1 MADTDIPKFKTY
13 AEGEP
18 IPPVDPEDIKRM
30 HEYERTHSKVG
41 ANGCQWLQGLKA
53 ALSPE
58 AEFSDVSSRHRMV
71 ETLARYNNDQ
81 LLSPWHQGKEL
92 HEAVFRIAA
101 TFPLRYLKHKSYMIP
116 GDEHF
121 GFDPN
126 AFVQKLIEETGISH
140 VWEPVQTKISE
151 GGRAF
156 SYALVGGL
164 RERDPYAAAKQGA
177 RQILWELW
185 KRFSPSLDE
194 VVAHSDKEEAAHIV
208 ATFFANFLLD
218 NVDLVR
224 QLEEAFRDRQH
235 VPLDSILSE
244 LERKAQSWSG

>member
-1 MADTDIPKFKTY
+1 MADADASIPKFKTY
-13 AEGEP
+13 AEGES
-18 IPPVDPEDIKRM
+18 IPPVDPQDIKRIWD
-30 HEYERTHSKVG
+30 YEHTHSRVG

-58 AEFSDVSSRHRMV
+58 AEFSEVSSRHGMI
-71 ETLARYNNDQ
+71 ETLTIYK
-81 LLSPWHQGKEL
+81 LLAPWQHGAEL

-101 TFPLRYLKHKSYMIP
+101 TFPFQYLKHKRYMIP

-140 VWEPVQTKISE
+140 VWEPVRTKVSE
-151 GGRAF
+151 GGRTF
-156 SYALVGGL
+156 SYSLVGGAQ
-164 RERDPYAAAKQGA
+164 ERDPDAAAKHGA
-177 RQILWELW
+177 RQILWEIW

-194 VVAHSDKEEAAHIV
+194 VVSHSDKEQATQIV

-218 NVDLVR
+218 NIDLVR
-224 QLEEAFRDRQH
+224 PLEDAFRDMQH
-235 VPLDSILSE
+235 VPLDPILTE
-244 LERKAQSWSG
+244 LERRTQHLS